1 MAEHL
6 VEVVTQSDWAYA
18 LIFASALLDAVVP
31 IVPSEAIV
39 ITAAALATSGR
50 LTIGPVYLA
59 AVAGAAAG
67 DNAAYAIGRLS
78 SGTVARVARRPRVA
92 AAMDWAATALRTRGP
107 TIVIASR
114 FVPGGRTAT
123 MLTAGATKLRWR
135 RFAALDCVAALVWAG
150 YGVAIGS
157 LGGVAF
163 ADRPFVAVGVALLL
177 AALLALVLEGLRR
190 LLQVRRARRA
200 GTDAAPGSSR

>member
-1 MAEHL
+1 VADHI
-6 VEVVTQSDWAYA
+6 VEIVTQSDWAYV
-18 LIFASALLDAVVP
+18 LIFACALLDAVVP

-50 LTIGPVYLA
+50 LTLGPVYLA
-59 AVAGAAAG
+59 AVLGAAAG

-78 SGTVARVARRPRVA
+78 SGALDRVARRPRA
-92 AAMDWAATALRTRGP
+92 AGAMVWAATALRTRGP

-135 RFAALDCVAALVWAG
+135 RFAALDAVAVIVWAA

-163 ADRPFVAVGVALLL
+163 ADRPFVAVTVALVL
-177 AALLALVLEGLRR
+177 AALLALVLEGVRR
-190 LLQVRRARRA
+190 LLQARRARRA
-200 GTDAAPGSSR
+200 GTDAAPGL